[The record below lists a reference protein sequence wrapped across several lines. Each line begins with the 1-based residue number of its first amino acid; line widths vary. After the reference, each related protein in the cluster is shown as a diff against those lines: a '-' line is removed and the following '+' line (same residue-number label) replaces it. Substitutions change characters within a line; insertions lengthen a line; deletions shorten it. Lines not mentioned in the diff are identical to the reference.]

1 MKALDKIDKKLLT
14 LLQEDA
20 KQSTKELALKVGLSA
35 SPTFERIKRLEQSGL
50 IKSYV
55 AICDNKKLGKP
66 LEAFCQV
73 SLQEHS
79 EDLIKRFQQKIS
91 QLPAVSACYHVS
103 GNHDYLLKLQVKDME
118 TYQAF
123 IVKQLSK
130 IPNVSNVH
138 SLFVMGTIKEDTAI
152 SLSDD

>member
-55 AICDNKKLGKP
+55 AISDNKK
-66 LEAFCQV
+66 
-73 SLQEHS
+73 
-79 EDLIKRFQQKIS
+79 
-91 QLPAVSACYHVS
+91 
-103 GNHDYLLKLQVKDME
+103 
-118 TYQAF
+118 
-123 IVKQLSK
+123 
-130 IPNVSNVH
+130 
-138 SLFVMGTIKEDTAI
+138 
-152 SLSDD
+152 